1 MAKRRNK
8 PRVKVDAN
16 ILFSG
21 VIWRR
26 WPYEVLRHAARGD
39 FRLVLCQQVIDE
51 ATERLADY
59 FPQQPR
65 RLQRFLSTLA
75 FDLQLDPSLKQVTR
89 NKSLLP
95 DPDDVAIALAAINAK
110 VDFFVSED
118 KHFTIANESSAQF
131 HQKVRVMI
139 SGTFLREVM
148 GWSGDRLDQ
157 VKKRM

>member
-1 MAKRRNK
+1 M
-8 PRVKVDAN
+8 VDAN

-21 VIWRR
+21 LVWRR
-26 WPYEVLRHAARGD
+26 WPHEVLRHAGRGD

-59 FPQQPR
+59 FPQSPR
-65 RLQRFLSTLA
+65 KLERFLSSLA
-75 FDLQLDPSLKQVTR
+75 FDLQVDPSPKQIAR

-110 VDFFVSED
+110 VDYFVSED
-118 KHFTIANESSAQF
+118 KHFSAANETTADF
-131 HQKVRVMI
+131 HKKVRVMI

-148 GWSGDRLDQ
+148 GWSSEQLDLAR
-157 VKKRM
+157 KRI

>member
-8 PRVKVDAN
+8 PRVMVDAN

-21 VIWRR
+21 VVWRR

-39 FRLVLCQQVIDE
+39 FRMVLCQQVIDQ

-59 FPQQPR
+59 FPHYA
-65 RLQRFLSTLA
+65 LKLERFLSSLA
-75 FDLQLDPSLKQVTR
+75 FDLQIDPGQKQIAR

-110 VDFFVSED
+110 VDYFVSED
-118 KHFTIANESSAQF
+118 K
-131 HQKVRVMI
+131 
-139 SGTFLREVM
+139 
-148 GWSGDRLDQ
+148 
-157 VKKRM
+157 